1 MSSDPSDGRPAH
13 SPFILPEQS
22 IPELTLSAVAVG
34 VVLGIVF
41 GASSLYLVL
50 KAGMTVSAS
59 IPIAVLA
66 ITLFRWLSRAF
77 GLRNAT
83 ILENNIVQTTGSAG
97 ESIAFGVGVTM
108 PALLILGFG
117 IETSRVMLV
126 ACLGGLLGILMMI
139 PLRKAFIVKQH
150 GLLTYPEGTAC
161 AKVLIAGEEGGAG
174 ARNVFLGFFVAFFYQ
189 FLMQAMKLWK
199 EAIAV
204 PITKITGYNKAVVSC
219 GTEPAFLGVGYV
231 IGPKIASTVVA
242 GGILASLV
250 LVPLVAFFGDG
261 NPGIVAPGDKPIAEM
276 NEGEIIRSY
285 VRYIGAGAVATGG
298 FISLLKSLP
307 LIAASFLSG
316 VRDMRG
322 RAGNGRLRTDR
333 DLPMWLVGLGSV
345 LLIGAIASSNLIPT
359 DTTGRVVGGVLIV
372 LLGFLFVTVS
382 SRLTGEIG
390 SSSNPISGMT
400 IATLL
405 ATCGVFWALGW
416 IGSDYRLAALCIA
429 AVVCIASSNG
439 GTTSQDLKTG
449 FLVGATPWAQQ
460 VAILVGAL
468 TSAVVIG
475 FTLLLLYQGATI
487 YTAKPQYLPAPGVK
501 APIADLTQTET
512 YEGTEYKVWVV
523 NPVDAKADTPA
534 GRYLVDAEG
543 VPKYLQDSAFSDRIT
558 ERDDGTKVTKLQ
570 NPPQASLFALIING
584 IMSNKLPWGL
594 VIFGVFIA
602 VAAQLAGVSPL
613 AFAVGIYLPLA
624 TTFPI
629 FLGGLTRAGVDR
641 WRKTPPE
648 ESDTTPGIMLSSGY
662 IAGGA
667 IAGILLT
674 LILNLETFS
683 GLKSVLDLSS
693 RLPAAWESSQV
704 PTIVSFAGLIILLA
718 IIGVSRTDEKPGA
731 KPPAS

>member
-1 MSSDPSDGRPAH
+1 MSADQTDGRPAH
-13 SPFILPEQS
+13 SPFIPPEQS
-22 IPELTLSAVAVG
+22 IPELTLPAIAVG
-34 VVLGIVF
+34 VILGIVF

-77 GLRNAT
+77 GLRHAT

-117 IETSRVMLV
+117 IETARVMLV

-150 GLLTYPEGTAC
+150 GALTYPEGTAC

-189 FLMQAMKLWK
+189 FVMQAMKLWK
-199 EAIAV
+199 EMIAV
-204 PITKITGYNKAVVSC
+204 PIAGIKGYSKATVTC

-250 LVPLVAFFGDG
+250 LVPMVAFFGAG
-261 NPGIVAPGDKPIAEM
+261 NSEIVVPGDKPIAQM
-276 NEGEIIRSY
+276 SEGEIIRSY
-285 VRYIGAGAVATGG
+285 VRYVGAGAVATGG

-322 RAGNGRLRTDR
+322 RAGNGRLRTER
-333 DLPMWLVGLGSV
+333 DLPIWLVGLGSV
-345 LLIGAIASSNLIPT
+345 LLIGAIASSSLIPT

-416 IGSDYRLAALCIA
+416 IGPDYRLAALCIA

-487 YTAKPQYLPAPGVK
+487 YTAKPENLPKPGTPVPVEK
-501 APIADLTQTET
+501 LTQTET
-512 YEGTEYKVWVV
+512 YEGVTYKVWVV
-523 NPVDAKADTPA
+523 NPTEATPDIPA
-534 GRYLVDAEG
+534 GRYLVGDDNQ
-543 VPKYLQDSAFSDRIT
+543 VKFLQDSAFSDRIT

-584 IMSNKLPWGL
+584 IMSNELPWGL
-594 VIFGVFIA
+594 VIFGVFLA

-613 AFAVGIYLPLA
+613 AFAVGVYLPLS

-667 IAGILLT
+667 IAGILIT
-674 LILNLETFS
+674 LILNLESFS
-683 GLKSVLDLSS
+683 GVKSLLDLS
-693 RLPAAWESSQV
+693 RVLPAAWEASQL
-704 PTIVSFAGLIILLA
+704 PTAISFAGLIILLA
-718 IIGVSRTDEKPGA
+718 IIGISKTGEKPKA
-731 KPPAS
+731 EAREV